1 MVLRQRFVR
10 RRSLGLANGNAWVT
24 MPLFSFKKPADLS
37 RAQGALEATWRLLKP
52 LLDDP
57 DLEREHAR
65 LTFIIASLELA
76 THDEQELIERC
87 LERYWQP

>member
-1 MVLRQRFVR
+1 MRQRFVR
-10 RRSLGLANGNAWVT
+10 RRSLGLANGDAWVT

>member
-1 MVLRQRFVR
+1 MH
-10 RRSLGLANGNAWVT
+10 GVT
-24 MPLFSFKKPADLS
+24 MPLFSFKEPADLS

-57 DLEREHAR
+57 DLERAHA
-65 LTFIIASLELA
+65 LTFIIASLVPA

>member
-1 MVLRQRFVR
+1 MRQRFVR

>member
-10 RRSLGLANGNAWVT
+10 RRSLGLANGDAWVT

>member
-1 MVLRQRFVR
+1 
-10 RRSLGLANGNAWVT
+10 

>member
-1 MVLRQRFVR
+1 MRQRFVR

-37 RAQGALEATWRLLKP
+37 RAQGALEATWRLPKP